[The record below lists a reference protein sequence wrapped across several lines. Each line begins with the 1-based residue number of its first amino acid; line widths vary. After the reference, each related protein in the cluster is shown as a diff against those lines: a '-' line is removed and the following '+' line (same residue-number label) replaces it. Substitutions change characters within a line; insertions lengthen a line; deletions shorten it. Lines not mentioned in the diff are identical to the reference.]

1 MPSFTFDSPL
11 AAGKCATA
19 LAITPVASVIDFKI
33 NGAAH
38 RTGVLDVVLVASIN
52 WLYSDTPGSGK
63 YIPVAA
69 NQPLTLPMYDNL
81 TIEATAVGGAGLLGA
96 MLSEGE

>member
-19 LAITPVASVIDFKI
+19 LAITPVASTIDFKI

-38 RTGVLDVVLVASIN
+38 KIGTYDVTLVSSID
-52 WLYSDTPGSGK
+52 WYYSDTPGSGNF
-63 YIPVAA
+63 ILVAA
-69 NQPLTLPMYDNL
+69 NQTLTLPMYDNMV
-81 TIEATAVGGAGLLGA
+81 IEATAIGGAGLLGA
-96 MLSEGE
+96 MLVEGE